1 VAEPRVRRWLT
12 LVFVIV
18 TAIASMATTIGT
30 AHAHRNGSARGV
42 LYNYD
47 GGAQD
52 APTRPTIAA
61 ARFAA
66 AGGSSVRPVPLGGTS
81 PPSVASV
88 VAAEEGLPALRQA
101 YVDDVASISDNAAAW
116 EKAGADPEFIAR
128 ESWADRRALGIQYKG
143 LTPPDMLEQITAR
156 NVARYGDP
164 LGPSV
169 DWLRAQGRTWQQI
182 IESATRPGGQDLG
195 F

>member
-1 VAEPRVRRWLT
+1 MPATSRRQKAAVRAVLLVLVGLFLAGAGVAP
-12 LVFVIV
+12 FV
-18 TAIASMATTIGT
+18 TRHDGAYSYA
-30 AHAHRNGSARGV
+30 
-42 LYNYD
+42 YD
-47 GGAQD
+47 GAVQAVQRHA
-52 APTRPTIAA
+52 APAP
-61 ARFAA
+61 
-66 AGGSSVRPVPLGGTS
+66 PV
-81 PPSVASV
+81 VASRSPTHAEQHAWPRPMLRSAV
-88 VAAEEGLPALRQA
+88 LRNAAEEGLPALRQA

-116 EKAGADPEFIAR
+116 EKAGADPELIAR

-156 NVARYGDP
+156 NIARYGDP